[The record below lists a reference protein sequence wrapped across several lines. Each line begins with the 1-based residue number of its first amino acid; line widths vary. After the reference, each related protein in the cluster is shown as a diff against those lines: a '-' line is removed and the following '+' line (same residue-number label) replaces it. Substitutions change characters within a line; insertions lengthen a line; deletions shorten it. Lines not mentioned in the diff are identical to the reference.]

1 MLRRMVALGMFLL
14 FVCSVSYAQEDDD
27 CPHHR
32 IGVGAHY
39 WTALDEI
46 DTKNIDESGMGWIIS
61 YQYVPVSI
69 FKVEGSVEV
78 VPNGYA
84 GSDDWVVSPQVMAI
98 VGSGLYGGVGIG
110 IHYTD
115 GEFGDNPYFAFRVG
129 LDFPIMPY
137 VYLDINAN
145 YRFDEWDTDEI
156 KEDINTDTITIG
168 AAVRIGF

>member
-1 MLRRMVALGMFLL
+1 MLRRMIVFGVMLL
-14 FVCSVSYAQEDDD
+14 LISTGAHAQEDDE

-46 DTKNIDESGMGWIIS
+46 DTRNIDESGMGWIVS
-61 YQYVPVSI
+61 YQYVPVSV
-69 FKVEGSVEV
+69 FKLEGSVEV
-78 VPNGYA
+78 APGGYA
-84 GSDDWVVSPQVMAI
+84 GSDDAVVSPQVMAI
-98 VGSGLYGGVGIG
+98 LGAGLYGGVGMG

-115 GEFGDNPYFAFRVG
+115 GEFGDAPYFAFRVG
-129 LDFPIMPY
+129 LDFPILPY

-156 KEDINTDTITIG
+156 REDVNTDTITVG
-168 AAVRIGF
+168 AALRIGF